1 MISYQSLP
9 SIATAMNDT
18 YNTILAIVNNNNAM
32 LAMYFPI
39 IRMYIVLT
47 VNPLAPLDIKNS
59 IISE

>member
-9 SIATAMNDT
+9 SIATAMNDI
-18 YNTILAIVNNNNAM
+18 YNAILPIVNNNNAM

-39 IRMYIVLT
+39 ICMHIVLT

-59 IISE
+59 ITSE

>member
-18 YNTILAIVNNNNAM
+18 YNAILTIVNNNNTM

-39 IRMYIVLT
+39 ICMYIVLT
-47 VNPLAPLDIKNS
+47 VSK
-59 IISE
+59 